1 MSAAAAAAT
10 ANKENAGANNGPG
23 PRAFSPTELKSML
36 GQCLKMASENKITP
50 QNTWQLQ
57 LIEHL
62 PELIREEGGAQ
73 TNFQVLG
80 GRVHDI
86 AVQRY
91 NLAVHVVEV

>member
-1 MSAAAAAAT
+1 MSAAAAAAS
-10 ANKENAGANNGPG
+10 AAADKENAGANVPG

-73 TNFQVLG
+73 TNFQVRA
-80 GRVHDI
+80 GRL
-86 AVQRY
+86 ANVQSCPGCC
-91 NLAVHVVEV
+91 LWLL

>member
-1 MSAAAAAAT
+1 
-10 ANKENAGANNGPG
+10 
-23 PRAFSPTELKSML
+23 ML

-73 TNFQVLG
+73 TNFQVRLG
-80 GRVHDI
+80 GA
-86 AVQRY
+86 AVCSQRSV
-91 NLAVHVVEV
+91 AVSLSACMQLPAVNAPL